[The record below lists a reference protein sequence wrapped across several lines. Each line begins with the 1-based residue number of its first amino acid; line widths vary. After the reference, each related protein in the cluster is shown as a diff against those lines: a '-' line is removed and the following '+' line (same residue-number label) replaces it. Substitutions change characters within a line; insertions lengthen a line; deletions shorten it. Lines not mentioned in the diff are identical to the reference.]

1 MTTPLQTTEMD
12 IGKKTLIF
20 VHLVFYMNYVSGGEV
35 PEPKDLVVDITEGE
49 VVVHWDKPVGAP
61 SDTQYNVQILNYSD
75 KGQWTAV
82 HSCTG
87 ITYQYCDISSL
98 IYDYRKTY
106 RVRVQL
112 VAGDAESAWVKKIL
126 TPNDGKLLPPSFTL
140 WATSSTIAVK
150 VHQKPILKK
159 LFPYGVTYTIYLEDR
174 DNKTTTAYL
183 NAETEEDQ
191 KKTFSSLHWGRK
203 YCVSIKV
210 EGKGAA
216 DDSKVS
222 PQQCLQLPEQEW
234 FILAVVSLSTLGVL
248 AFVAIIVMILLC
260 YLKRP
265 EKTPVALK
273 SPKSGWLPLSIGEGT
288 MEVVTD
294 KGWFLSG
301 YRTEVKKCIKDPVT
315 HVIITEDNEDEDR
328 RTSMDSGVSMEANS
342 TTNSGGS
349 PPMRQEDSGCGS
361 MGGPESSTSSQTDY
375 PLQEERT
382 ELDVVRKREDSG
394 LGMGC
399 QLHSSSMNLDGRD
412 SESLKE
418 VVAGGDYRR
427 QSPSSVQIHACG
439 DEEAF
444 KQIHPDSVLAD
455 VVTGYRAGPQSC
467 ICSGAGQCTW
477 CHKQA
482 VYGTG
487 HIKEYRATRIDN
499 GLLSGKCDFVDS
511 YKGGFTFSSYCKKT
525 QMDTVTVDDI
535 QTTFIQLGENFPLLT
550 ALTPRCL
557 IEEGKDFNMNNVT
570 LSLCDVQLT
579 SE

>member
-1 MTTPLQTTEMD
+1 MD

-248 AFVAIIVMILLC
+248 AFVAIIVMIPPML
-260 YLKRP
+260 P
-265 EKTPVALK
+265 ET
-273 SPKSGWLPLSIGEGT
+273 SRENT
-288 MEVVTD
+288 CC
-294 KGWFLSG
+294 
-301 YRTEVKKCIKDPVT
+301 TEVP
-315 HVIITEDNEDEDR
+315 
-328 RTSMDSGVSMEANS
+328 
-342 TTNSGGS
+342 
-349 PPMRQEDSGCGS
+349 
-361 MGGPESSTSSQTDY
+361 
-375 PLQEERT
+375 
-382 ELDVVRKREDSG
+382 
-394 LGMGC
+394 
-399 QLHSSSMNLDGRD
+399 
-412 SESLKE
+412 
-418 VVAGGDYRR
+418 
-427 QSPSSVQIHACG
+427 
-439 DEEAF
+439 
-444 KQIHPDSVLAD
+444 
-455 VVTGYRAGPQSC
+455 
-467 ICSGAGQCTW
+467 
-477 CHKQA
+477 
-482 VYGTG
+482 
-487 HIKEYRATRIDN
+487 
-499 GLLSGKCDFVDS
+499 
-511 YKGGFTFSSYCKKT
+511 
-525 QMDTVTVDDI
+525 
-535 QTTFIQLGENFPLLT
+535 
-550 ALTPRCL
+550 
-557 IEEGKDFNMNNVT
+557 
-570 LSLCDVQLT
+570 
-579 SE
+579 